1 MNEMCDTTGLK
12 IVEKY
17 YMRTRR
23 LMKPY
28 MDCVM
33 RVKKE
38 YSPTKNGLGRRKY
51 NGSKVLANSAYGKLA
66 EKPYAETI
74 EYDNEKGRYVDK
86 DDGH

>member
-12 IVEKY
+12 IVERY

-38 YSPTKNGLGRRKY
+38 YSPTKNGLGRR
-51 NGSKVLANSAYGKLA
+51 N
-66 EKPYAETI
+66 TT
-74 EYDNEKGRYVDK
+74 DQRF
-86 DDGH
+86 